1 MNVALW
7 ESLNYNIDSLQTVD
21 LFLCDSSTPVFSD
34 GYVFRYSCKEEEKK
48 ALVGSPLSIFWAIW
62 KERDRAV
69 FEDAPFSHIRLK
81 HSIISSLLYWA
92 GIIPN
97 VDISFVRTLPSLYM
111 TDPRS

>member
-1 MNVALW
+1 MLHYGKASITILIVSKLLISFCVIVVLLSVVTAM
-7 ESLNYNIDSLQTVD
+7 
-21 LFLCDSSTPVFSD
+21 FSD
-34 GYVFRYSCKEEEKK
+34 IPVKK
-48 ALVGSPLSIFWAIW
+48 KRRKLWWAAPLASSGQIW
-62 KERDRAV
+62 KERDRVV

>member
-1 MNVALW
+1 MMAM
-7 ESLNYNIDSLQTVD
+7 
-21 LFLCDSSTPVFSD
+21 FSD
-34 GYVFRYSCKEEEKK
+34 IPQITLVQLESRCTLESASCQEEEQK

-62 KERDRAV
+62 KERNRVV
-69 FEDAPFSHIRLK
+69 FKEASFSHIRLK
-81 HSIISSLLYWA
+81 HSIISPFLYWV